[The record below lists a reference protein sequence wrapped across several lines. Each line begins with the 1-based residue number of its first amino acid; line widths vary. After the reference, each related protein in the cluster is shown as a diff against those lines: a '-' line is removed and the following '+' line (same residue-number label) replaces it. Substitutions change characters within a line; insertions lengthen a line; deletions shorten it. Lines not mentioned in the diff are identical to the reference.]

1 MVNLKTFTQ
10 KKDHLQSLSEMYTFD
25 FPIRMRVSMQSINY
39 FLLCRIKFHLVFCIF
54 FGLLP
59 SDFLYAQT
67 KPWPNRPI
75 SLVVTYPPAGTADI
89 MARTIAEP
97 LGKFL
102 GTTVIVEN
110 KPGAS
115 GQIAANYVAKAN
127 PDGYT
132 IMLDASSFAVNP
144 GLFNKLPYDSLKDF
158 KVLGVIAQY
167 PNVLLVNPSFPA
179 RSAKDLISLAKKSLD
194 SISYASSGNGSAQHL
209 SGVLFE
215 IRSGVQMQHIPYKGA
230 GLALNDV
237 LGAQVPVFFGS
248 VASTK
253 QYVDTGKLI
262 ALAVTSKKRAS
273 SMPNI
278 PTMQEAGV
286 PEYEVYEWNAIF
298 APSGISDE
306 VFLKIADAL
315 SKVLQTP
322 EVKAKIQSL
331 GGEIFTGGPQQS
343 LDFVKSQ
350 MMEWSKVI
358 KEKKISID

>member
-1 MVNLKTFTQ
+1 MHAFNCLKICSLKPYSTFFVC
-10 KKDHLQSLSEMYTFD
+10 LSLLSAA
-25 FPIRMRVSMQSINY
+25 PI
-39 FLLCRIKFHLVFCIF
+39 F
-54 FGLLP
+54 
-59 SDFLYAQT
+59 AQT
-67 KPWPNRPI
+67 KQWPNRPI

-102 GTTVIVEN
+102 GTSIIVEN

-115 GQIAANYVAKAN
+115 GQIAANYVSKSN

-132 IMLDASSFAVNP
+132 LMLDASSFAVNP
-144 GLFNKLPYDSLKDF
+144 SLFNKLPYDTLKDF
-158 KVLGVIAQY
+158 KILGVIAQY
-167 PNVLLVNPSFPA
+167 PNVLLVNPGFPA
-179 RSAKDLISLAKKSLD
+179 RSAKDLVNLAKKAPD

-215 IRSGVQMQHIPYKGA
+215 LRSGVQMQHIPYKGA

-237 LGAQVPVFFGS
+237 LGGQVPVFFGS

-253 QYVDTGKLI
+253 QYVDTGKLM

-273 SMPNI
+273 SMPHV
-278 PTMQEAGV
+278 PTMVEAGV
-286 PEYEVYEWNAIF
+286 PEYEVYEWNAVF

-306 VFLKIADAL
+306 LSLKISEAL
-315 SKVLQTP
+315 AKVLQTP
-322 EVKAKIQSL
+322 EVKAKILSL

-343 LDFVKSQ
+343 QEFVKSQ
-350 MMEWSKVI
+350 INEWSKVI